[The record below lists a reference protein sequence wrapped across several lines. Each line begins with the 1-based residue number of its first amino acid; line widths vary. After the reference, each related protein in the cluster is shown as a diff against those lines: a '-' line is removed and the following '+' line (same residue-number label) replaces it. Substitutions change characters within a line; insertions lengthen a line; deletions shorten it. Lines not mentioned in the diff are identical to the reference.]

1 MWPRG
6 FPSTRTAPSL
16 PTHAHLSWP
25 LPAAGPELYILFYW
39 ISWLLSPDLMLSE
52 QWWRQ
57 LGGLWQRTWI
67 WSPGLRSWLCHLQ
80 ARCFPMS
87 FSFLGLYFL
96 VPKWAN
102 DLAGKLGGLRWG
114 AAWKVLLER
123 KRQWLLQLANVHGE
137 VRHLYHLRLQSV
149 TGNRDSR
156 TQVPWI

>member
-1 MWPRG
+1 MAQRLPKHQD
-6 FPSTRTAPSL
+6 STITSH
-16 PTHAHLSWP
+16 TCP
-25 LPAAGPELYILFYW
+25 LILAFTCCWSRAIYLVLLN
-39 ISWLLSPDLMLSE
+39 IWLLSPDLMLSE

-114 AAWKVLLER
+114 ATWKVLLER
-123 KRQWLLQLANVHGE
+123 KRQWLLQLGNVHGKGLN
-137 VRHLYHLRLQSV
+137 LYHLRLQSV

>member
-6 FPSTRTAPSL
+6 FPSTRIAPSL

-39 ISWLLSPDLMLSE
+39 ISGCWVLIWCYLSNGGGSLGDYGREPESE
-52 QWWRQ
+52 V
-57 LGGLWQRTWI
+57 LGWG
-67 WSPGLRSWLCHLQ
+67 PGC
-80 ARCFPMS
+80 AI
-87 FSFLGLYFL
+87 Y
-96 VPKWAN
+96 
-102 DLAGKLGGLRWG
+102 KLGASPCLFPFRSLLPCPQMGQWPSREARGLRWG
-114 AAWKVLLER
+114 ATWKVLLER